1 MKIKNILFLLLVIFS
16 LLIFNKSF
24 ALEIVSV
31 NNFADNNKDR
41 WIEVFNNGDD
51 IADFTAG
58 SYKIVDSKDI
68 TKHGI
73 NTLLGDKFFSSN
85 TNVFISP
92 STSTPVGV
100 EKVFRSPYTL
110 DKDNGYIL
118 IVNFDGSVIYACKS
132 YGNAVCPNENTN
144 STTPPDTSTSSDS
157 TSTTTEKIVYVYVP
171 ANNQEKYGDIQVL
184 LPEEKIVPAL
194 AETEYTVKVTDS
206 QKKLVTD
213 LDFHWSFGD
222 GGEKLGKDVF
232 YTYIY
237 PGEYTLI
244 VSADGFTGGAKARM
258 TVKVIV
264 PEISISEIGSENKN
278 NFITFKNNTEF
289 DLFLSNFYLDLDGK
303 LYKLPKN
310 LMIAKN
316 KSVKLSGEALGFKLP
331 ANNISL
337 LYPNKNVLTTFEK
350 INTLSSSTIMVAT
363 NSKLNSSVQELEN
376 VISEK
381 NIENTSSKKVVRN
394 NQNFSIE
401 KQEIPSSNEK
411 TEPIYLKRLVWNS
424 RKKDLELFKTQN
436 KLEVSQKEFEGVDTR
451 IVDWIKN
458 LIY

>member
-1 MKIKNILFLLLVIFS
+1 MSINNIA
-16 LLIFNKSF
+16 N
-24 ALEIVSV
+24 
-31 NNFADNNKDR
+31 NNKDR

-51 IADFTAG
+51 IADFTAS
-58 SYKIVDSKDI
+58 SYKIVDSKDT

-73 NTLLGDKFFSSN
+73 NTLLGDKLFLSN

-100 EKVFRSPYTL
+100 EKVFRSPYDL

-118 IVNFDGSVIYACKS
+118 IVNSDGSVIYACKS

-144 STTPPDTSTSSDS
+144 STTSEDTYTPSDS
-157 TSTTTEKIVYVYVP
+157 TSTTAEETVYVYVP
-171 ANNQEKYGDIQVL
+171 VNNQEKYGDIQVL
-184 LPEEKIVPAL
+184 LPEEKVVPAL

-206 QKKLVTD
+206 QKRLVTD

-222 GGEKLGKDVF
+222 GGEDVGKDVY

-244 VSADGFTGGAKARM
+244 ASADGFTGGAKARM

-381 NIENTSSKKVVRN
+381 NIENTSSKKVVGN
-394 NQNFSIE
+394 NQNLSTE
-401 KQEIPSSNEK
+401 KQEISSLNEK
-411 TEPIYLKRLVWNS
+411 TEPIYLKRLVWDS
-424 RKKDLELFKTQN
+424 QEKDLELFKNQS
-436 KLEVSQKEFEGVDTR
+436 KSEVSQKEFGGVDTR